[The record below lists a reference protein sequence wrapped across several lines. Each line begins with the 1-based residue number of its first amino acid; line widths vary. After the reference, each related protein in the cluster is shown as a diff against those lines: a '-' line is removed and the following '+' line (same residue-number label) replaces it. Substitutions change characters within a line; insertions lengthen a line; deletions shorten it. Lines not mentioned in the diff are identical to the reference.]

1 MKQNKIK
8 KIEGIARIWPH
19 SVLFVLFFF
28 FFCFF
33 FSSTFLYLGDFM
45 KCEMLTGIF
54 NLIVDFFFRV
64 MAKFPKKLRN
74 KCVGRLPYLIQTF
87 RGQ

>member
-33 FSSTFLYLGDFM
+33 FPTFLYLSDFM
-45 KCEMLTGIF
+45 NCEMLTGIF
-54 NLIVDFFFRV
+54 NLIVNFFFRV

-74 KCVGRLPYLIQTF
+74 KCVVRLPYLIQTF

>member
-1 MKQNKIK
+1 
-8 KIEGIARIWPH
+8 
-19 SVLFVLFFF
+19 
-28 FFCFF
+28 
-33 FSSTFLYLGDFM
+33 M

>member
-28 FFCFF
+28 FLLF
-33 FSSTFLYLGDFM
+33 FSSTFLYLSNFM

-74 KCVGRLPYLIQTF
+74 KYVGRLPYLIQTF
-87 RGQ
+87 RSQ